1 MNASTSGPTGD
12 VQQRQIPPKGAINL
26 DHIAHFVPDIEAAR
40 AALERLGFV
49 PTPFSEQRNRPH
61 PDAPLESAG
70 TGNRCVML
78 RRGYLEFLTAIG
90 ATPTAE
96 RMRAAMSRH
105 VGVHLVCFG
114 TADPAAVA
122 ERLTA
127 QGFAPAAPIALERRV
142 VTTGSDGLARF
153 TVIRV
158 PPESMPEG
166 RIQFVHHRTPRLVW
180 QRRWLDH
187 PNRVSALTAAVLCVT
202 DPASAA
208 ARYARFTGLADVPSG
223 GGRKIETARGA
234 LLFADHATAARI
246 FGVAPLPPSI
256 AGYGLESDDPGAT
269 RSAMSRAGAVLRS
282 LDRDAFAAALPSELG
297 GSVIVGGRG
306 RPISALF

>member
-1 MNASTSGPTGD
+1 MNASTPDPTGD
-12 VQQRQIPPKGAINL
+12 ARQRQIPPRGAINL

-61 PDAPLESAG
+61 PGAPLESAG

-78 RRGYLEFLTAIG
+78 RRGYLEFLTAFG

-96 RMRAAMSRH
+96 RMRATMSRH

-127 QGFAPAAPIALERRV
+127 QGFAPAAPITLERNV
-142 VTTGSDGLARF
+142 ATTGSDGLARF

-158 PPESMPEG
+158 PPESMAEG

-208 ARYARFTGLADVPSG
+208 ARYARFTGLADVPAG
-223 GGRKIETARGA
+223 GVRKIETARGA
-234 LLFADHATAARI
+234 LLFADHTTAARI
-246 FGVAPLPPSI
+246 FGVAPPPPCI
-256 AGYGLESDDPGAT
+256 AGYGLESDDLGAT
-269 RSAMSRAGAVLRS
+269 RTVMARAGAVLRP

-297 GSVIVGGRG
+297 GAVIVGGG
-306 RPISALF
+306 GQPIAELF